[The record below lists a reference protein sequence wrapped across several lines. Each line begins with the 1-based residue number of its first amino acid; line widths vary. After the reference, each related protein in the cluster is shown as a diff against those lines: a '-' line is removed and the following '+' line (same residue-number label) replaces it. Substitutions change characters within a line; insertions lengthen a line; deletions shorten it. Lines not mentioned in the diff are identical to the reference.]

1 MGNAMN
7 KPESLEHAPGVA
19 ELLALDNPA
28 LYINRELSLIQFN
41 WRVLNQALDESLP
54 LFERLKFLFISA
66 SNLDEFFE
74 VRVADLVEQTIYE
87 ADNRGPD
94 GLTPAEALAEI
105 AKAAHHIVDEQYRIL
120 NEVMFPRLEAERV
133 RFVRRRNWTPEI
145 TAWIEELFLREVLPV
160 VSPVALDPAHPFP
173 RLVNKSL
180 HFIVELDGK
189 DAFGRQPGYGIV
201 HVPRSLPRII
211 RLPKALCES
220 CSDDG
225 HHFVFLS
232 SIIHA
237 HTQELFPGMKINGC
251 YQFRLTRD
259 SDVWIDE
266 ERTEDIATALK
277 KQLLSRPFGNAVRL
291 EVSDACPAHV
301 SEYLLQQF
309 DLDERH
315 LYAVN
320 GPVNLT
326 RLMAITQLIDRPE
339 LKFPPFTPGLP
350 KRLRVKADIFDVVRQ
365 GDVLL
370 NHPFEGFTPIIDFVR
385 KAAAD
390 PHVLAIKQTLYRT
403 GADSELVQAL
413 IDAARAG
420 KEVTAVVELRARFD
434 EQANLELASQLQEA
448 GALVVYGVVGYK
460 THAKMILV
468 VRREAEGLRRYVHL
482 GTGNYHASTA
492 KLYTDFG
499 LLTCDPDIGED
510 VHKVFQQLTGT
521 CKTLKLKKLWQS
533 PFTLHKNLLTHIQKE
548 TEHAAAGRP
557 GRIIARMNALTE
569 EHVIRALYKASQ
581 AGVQIDLIVRGI
593 CALRPGVPGVSDH
606 IRVRSVVGRFLEHPR
621 IYYFFNDG
629 EEKLVCAS
637 ADWMDRNLNRRIEV
651 AFPVDD
657 KKLFERIKKEGLQ
670 LYLDD
675 NCQSWELKSD
685 GSYVKCAPD
694 GQPEL
699 SAQRYLLERLAAG

>member
-1 MGNAMN
+1 MN
-7 KPESLEHAPGVA
+7 KPESLEVA
-19 ELLALDNPA
+19 ATATYDPQALNNPA
-28 LYINRELSLIQFN
+28 LYLNRELSLIQFN
-41 WRVLNQALDESLP
+41 WRVLRQAMDESLP
-54 LFERLKFLFISA
+54 LFERMKFLFISA

-74 VRVADLVEQTIYE
+74 VRVADLLEQSLYE
-87 ADNRGPD
+87 PDNRGPD
-94 GLTPAEALAEI
+94 GLSPAEALAEI
-105 AKAAHHIVDEQYRIL
+105 SRAAHHIVEEQYRIL
-120 NEVMFPRLEAERV
+120 NEVMFPLLETERV
-133 RFVRRRNWTPEI
+133 RFVRRRNWNAEI
-145 TAWIEELFLREVLPV
+145 AAWVGAYFHREVLPV

-211 RLPKALCES
+211 RLPDELCGS
-220 CSDDG
+220 CSDDA
-225 HHFVFLS
+225 HNFVFLS

-237 HTQELFPGMKINGC
+237 HTQELFPGMTINGC

-266 ERTEDIATALK
+266 ERTEDLAKALK
-277 KQLLSRPFGNAVRL
+277 KQLLARPFGNAVRL

-301 SEYLLQQF
+301 CEYLLQQF
-309 DLDERH
+309 DLSERD

-326 RLMAITQLIDRPE
+326 RLMAITQLIDRPD
-339 LKFPPFTPGLP
+339 LKFPPFTPGIP
-350 KRLRVKADIFDVVRQ
+350 RRLRLKKGDIFDTIRA
-365 GDVLL
+365 GDMLL
-370 NHPFEGFTPIIDFVR
+370 NHPFEGFSPVIDFVR
-385 KAAAD
+385 KAASD
-390 PHVLAIKQTLYRT
+390 PNVLAIKQTLYRT
-403 GADSELVQAL
+403 GAESELVQAL
-413 IDAARAG
+413 IEAARAG

-468 VRREAEGLRRYVHL
+468 VRREADGIRRYVHL

-499 LLTCDPDIGED
+499 LLTCEPDIGED

-521 CKTLKLKKLWQS
+521 CKTLKLKKLWQA
-533 PFTLHKNLLTHIQKE
+533 PFTLAKNILAHIQKE
-548 TEHAAAGRP
+548 TDNALAGKQAH
-557 GRIIARMNALTE
+557 IIARMNALTE

-581 AGVQIDLIVRGI
+581 AGVKIDLIVRGI
-593 CALRPGVPGVSDH
+593 CALRPGIPGISDN
-606 IRVRSVVGRFLEHPR
+606 ITVRSVVGRFLEHPR
-621 IYYFFNDG
+621 IFYFWNDG
-629 EEKLVCAS
+629 AEQMFCAS

-651 AFPVDD
+651 AFPIDD
-657 KKLFERIKKEGLQ
+657 KKLFARVKKEGLQ
-670 LYLDD
+670 IYLDD
-675 NCQSWELKSD
+675 NTQSWLLQAD
-685 GSYVKCAPD
+685 GSYVKRELD
-694 GQPEL
+694 GTEPV
-699 SAQRYLLERLAAG
+699 SAQRILLEHYANQ

>member
-7 KPESLEHAPGVA
+7 KPESIEPQSDVA
-19 ELLALDNPA
+19 NLPALDNPA

-41 WRVLNQALDESLP
+41 WRVLRQAMDESLP

-94 GLTPAEALAEI
+94 GLTPAEALSEI
-105 AKAAHHIVDEQYRIL
+105 AVAAHHIVEEQYRIL
-120 NEVMFPRLEAERV
+120 NEVMFPLLEAERI

-145 TAWIEELFLREVLPV
+145 VAWIGQYFEREVLPV

-189 DAFGRQPGYGIV
+189 DAFGRQPGFGIV

-211 RLPKALCES
+211 RLPDALCAS
-220 CSDDG
+220 CAGDA
-225 HHFVFLS
+225 HNFVFLS

-237 HTQELFPGMKINGC
+237 HTQELFPGMHILGC

-266 ERTEDIATALK
+266 ERTEDIAKALK

-291 EVSDACPAHV
+291 EVSDACPEPVCA
-301 SEYLLQQF
+301 YLLREF
-309 DLDERH
+309 DLTTRE
-315 LYAVN
+315 LYPVN

-339 LKFPPFTPGLP
+339 LKFPPFTPGIS
-350 KRLRVKADIFDVVRQ
+350 KRLRLKGDIFDAIRA
-365 GDVLL
+365 GDILL
-370 NHPFEGFTPIIDFVR
+370 NHPFEGFTPVIDFVR

-390 PHVLAIKQTLYRT
+390 PDVLAIKQTLYRT
-403 GADSELVQAL
+403 GAESELVQAL
-413 IDAARAG
+413 IEAARAG

-468 VRREAEGLRRYVHL
+468 VRREGQELRRYVHL

-492 KLYTDFG
+492 KLYTDIG
-499 LLTCDPDIGED
+499 LLTCAPDIGED

-521 CKTLKLKKLWQS
+521 CKTLKLKKLWQA
-533 PFTLHKNLLTHIQKE
+533 PFTLAKNLLNHIAKE
-548 TEHAAAGRP
+548 TENAQAGKP
-557 GRIIARMNALTE
+557 AHIIARMNALTE

-581 AGVQIDLIVRGI
+581 AGVRIELIVRGI
-593 CALRPGVPGVSDH
+593 CALRPGLPGISEN
-606 IRVRSVVGRFLEHPR
+606 ITVRSVVGRFLEHPR
-621 IYYFFNDG
+621 IYYFLNDG
-629 EEKLVCAS
+629 DEHLVCAS
-637 ADWMDRNLNRRIEV
+637 ADWMDRNLNRRIEI
-651 AFPVDD
+651 AFPVED
-657 KKLFERIKKEGLQ
+657 KKLFARIKKEGLQ

-675 NCQSWELKSD
+675 NSQSWLLQSD
-685 GSYVKCAPD
+685 GNYTKREAGGEPPVA
-694 GQPEL
+694 
-699 SAQRYLLERLAAG
+699 AQRELLERYANL

>member
-1 MGNAMN
+1 MN
-7 KPESLEHAPGVA
+7 KPETLTPTAPQFDPSNLGH
-19 ELLALDNPA
+19 PG

-41 WRVLNQALDESLP
+41 WRVLRQALDESLP

-74 VRVADLVEQTIYE
+74 VRVADLIEQAIYE
-87 ADNRGPD
+87 PDNRGPD
-94 GLTPAEALAEI
+94 GLSPQETLVEI
-105 AKAAHHIVDEQYRIL
+105 AKAAHQIVEEQYRIL
-120 NEVMFPRLEAERV
+120 NDVMFPQLEAEQI
-133 RFVRRRNWTPEI
+133 RFIRRRNWSPEI
-145 TAWIEELFLREVLPV
+145 AAWVGEYFHREILPV

-201 HVPRSLPRII
+201 HVPRSLPRIL
-211 RLPKALCES
+211 RLPDKLCTS
-220 CSDDG
+220 CDDFE
-225 HHFVFLS
+225 HNFVFLS
-232 SIIHA
+232 SMIHA
-237 HTQELFPGMKINGC
+237 HTQELFPGMTINGC

-266 ERTEDIATALK
+266 ERTEDIAKALK
-277 KQLLSRPFGNAVRL
+277 KELLARPFGNAVRL
-291 EVSDACPAHV
+291 EVSDACPPHV

-309 DLDERH
+309 DLTERD
-315 LYAVN
+315 LYQVN

-326 RLMAITQLIDRPE
+326 RLMAITQVIDRPD
-339 LKFPPFTPGLP
+339 LKFPPFTPGIP
-350 KRLRVKADIFDVVRQ
+350 KRLRIKKGDIFDAIRG
-365 GDVLL
+365 GDILL
-370 NHPFEGFTPIIDFVR
+370 NHPFEGFSPVIDFVR
-385 KAAAD
+385 KAASD
-390 PHVLAIKQTLYRT
+390 PNVLAIKQTLYRT
-403 GADSELVQAL
+403 GAESELVQAL
-413 IDAARAG
+413 IEAARAG

-468 VRREAEGLRRYVHL
+468 VRREHDGIRRYVHL

-499 LLTCDPDIGED
+499 LLTANPDIGED

-533 PFTLHKNLLTHIQKE
+533 PFSLHKNLLAHIQKE
-548 TEHAAAGRP
+548 TEIAQAGRP

-569 EHVIRALYKASQ
+569 EHVIRALYRASQ

-593 CALRPGVPGVSDH
+593 CALRPGLPGISEN

-621 IYYFFNDG
+621 IYYFGNDG
-629 EEKLVCAS
+629 QELLVCAS

-651 AFPVDD
+651 AFPIED
-657 KKLFERIKKEGLQ
+657 KKLFDRIKKEGIQ

-675 NCQSWELKSD
+675 NSQSWELQPD
-685 GSYVKCAPD
+685 GSYIKLKAEEGHEVIA
-694 GQPEL
+694 
-699 SAQRYLLERLAAG
+699 AQRVLLERLASG